1 MPNLFLFHRP
11 IVFFGCL
18 FPRWK
23 HIYTFA
29 GFYGNL
35 GTPKRTQRKAKRK
48 RLGSLRGPGGPK
60 VLDSLGFWSNN
71 HPLWRFQRDSHSSK
85 VWLNNRIET
94 ILSILWFITYNSPPA
109 RWGLLDFMS
118 DARLLLLHPSSFFLL
133 LLPPSSS
140 FFLAGSSLSSLS
152 LLLTANIT
160 TIAIVTI
167 IIVTTMLLCLVPQW
181 LQQVLRLDSMC
192 VSTRAVVQFGSLWRA
207 GTG

>member
-1 MPNLFLFHRP
+1 MRNILSFPLTPLASSRGAPVRPNPRPWNWPSADAPGRGFRRPKSRWHPPWRQTGAFVIGNSWGISQSWMVFFRKIPNLSKSIFVLFHAKMPNLFLFHRP

-71 HPLWRFQRDSHSSK
+71 HPLWRFQRDFALIQS
-85 VWLNNRIET
+85 
-94 ILSILWFITYNSPPA
+94 
-109 RWGLLDFMS
+109 
-118 DARLLLLHPSSFFLL
+118 
-133 LLPPSSS
+133 
-140 FFLAGSSLSSLS
+140 
-152 LLLTANIT
+152 
-160 TIAIVTI
+160 
-167 IIVTTMLLCLVPQW
+167 
-181 LQQVLRLDSMC
+181 
-192 VSTRAVVQFGSLWRA
+192 VVE
-207 GTG
+207 